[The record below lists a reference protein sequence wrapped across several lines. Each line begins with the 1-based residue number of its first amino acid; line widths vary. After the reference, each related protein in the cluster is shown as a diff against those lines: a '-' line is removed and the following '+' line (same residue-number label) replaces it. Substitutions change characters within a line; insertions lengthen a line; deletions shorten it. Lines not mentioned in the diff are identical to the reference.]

1 MCRRSGFGLHFVYAK
16 AAFHAGASYV
26 VEIPADMMSKA
37 QALLGNGV
45 TSNRKLA
52 GRAVG
57 FIDEFV
63 TKLTTVQTSIN
74 DFLRIVTDYQSAVT
88 LMKAANSGL
97 KQLTGSELRPMYN
110 RVSSLVAQCVD
121 CCCCCCCLVV
131 L

>member
-1 MCRRSGFGLHFVYAK
+1 
-16 AAFHAGASYV
+16 
-26 VEIPADMMSKA
+26 MMSKA

-121 CCCCCCCLVV
+121 CCCCCLVV